1 MTRVPVPARAP
12 RRPADIDP
20 LARPGGITQ
29 ESRILLTQINPE
41 ALEVLDDAKK
51 IKELTASASMAA
63 ELLKALANPDRLMIL
78 CLLAGGE
85 RNVGQLQESLG
96 VRQPTLS
103 QQLSKLRADD
113 LVQTRRE
120 GKSLYSSLSSQA
132 AGRMIELLYELYCA
146 SDGVGRREA
155 LARRNKDVA
164 A

>member
-85 RNVGQLQESLG
+85 KNVGQLQESL
-96 VRQPTLS
+96 
-103 QQLSKLRADD
+103 RADA

-120 GKSLYSSLSSQA
+120 GKSIYYSLSSQA